1 MTAAIAVQGLTRRYG
16 AVTAADGI
24 SFDVGAGEI
33 FGLLGP
39 NGAGKTTTLE
49 CILGLGR
56 PDAGRIAICG
66 QDTCADPRGA
76 SAKIGAVLQA
86 TGLQDKI
93 TPREALD
100 LFRSFYPR
108 AEAAEVLI
116 ERFGLREKQNAAYD
130 TLSGGQKQRLALAL
144 AFVGDPQV
152 FVLDEPTAGLDPQM
166 RREVQDH
173 VRAMKDAG
181 RAVLLA
187 THDMDEAERLCDRLA
202 VIAGGRIVATGAPK
216 DLIAGSQGAS
226 LEDVI
231 LQLTAR
237 S

>member
-1 MTAAIAVQGLTRRYG
+1 MTTAIVVQGLTRRYG
-16 AVTAADGI
+16 AVTAVDGI
-24 SFDVGAGEI
+24 SFEVGAGEI

-56 PDAGRIAICG
+56 ADAGRIAICG
-66 QDTCADPRGA
+66 QDVRANPRDA
-76 SAKIGAVLQA
+76 SARIGAVLQA

-93 TPREALD
+93 SPREALD
-100 LFRSFYPR
+100 LFRSFYSRPL
-108 AEAAEVLI
+108 ATGDLI
-116 ERFGLREKQNAAYD
+116 ARFGLREKQDATYD

-173 VRAMKDAG
+173 IRAMKDAG

-187 THDMDEAERLCDRLA
+187 THDMDEAERLCDRLT
-202 VIAGGRIVATGAPK
+202 VIAGGRIVAIGTPQE
-216 DLIAGSQGAS
+216 LISRLPSAS

>member
-1 MTAAIAVQGLTRRYG
+1 MTTAIAVQGLTRRYG
-16 AVTAADGI
+16 AVTAVDGI
-24 SFDVGAGEI
+24 SFEVGAGEI

-56 PDAGRIAICG
+56 ADAGRIAICG
-66 QDTCADPRGA
+66 QDVRANPRDA
-76 SAKIGAVLQA
+76 SARIGAVLQA

-93 TPREALD
+93 SPREALD
-100 LFRSFYPR
+100 LFRSFYSRPL
-108 AEAAEVLI
+108 ATDDLI
-116 ERFGLREKQNAAYD
+116 ARFGLREKQNAAYD

-173 VRAMKDAG
+173 IRAMKDAG

-202 VIAGGRIVATGAPK
+202 VIAGGRIVATGTPQE
-216 DLIAGSQGAS
+216 LISRLPSAS